1 MTPLARVILGRT
13 GMSGRAR
20 WLARFGGVVA
30 LALVLIG
37 PGAFAAGVQGRAS
50 AIDPEVVADAD
61 RSLSEMERQLR
72 MEPSPGEDVLEAFL
86 GRIPAI
92 RDLAKRCINQN
103 GSRLESVQGKLDTL
117 GDISGRASVG
127 TEQQR
132 QALERRRDSIEKQL
146 QLCRVLE
153 LRANELQDRLTR
165 LKQEW
170 LTERLLEREDP
181 IWVLVADNLR
191 QPQQLW
197 TSARLFLLRSSGVD
211 NLTGAELIG
220 GVGLLLL
227 CAGGS
232 VYARRPLFRA
242 AEHLGDGATLMSAFV
257 QSVLACVANILPPL
271 ATSIVASAYLT
282 FIGYDTPEWSFI
294 TLLAY
299 GLAGYFFFIFLI
311 RVFLAPCDPA
321 HTFMPAPEATLRR
334 LTRRLRVL
342 AVLVLLMALFSATLA
357 VESFPEPVRELLRVI
372 AATVLVVELM
382 RIIWIVSELLSWRD
396 TRLPRIVLTAG
407 MLFALGA
414 EWLGY
419 HNMAEYV
426 VAGIVGTLL
435 SFGASLFVWR
445 LLAEFFDGLDEGR
458 YRWQRGVRETLGV
471 GGERHVPGLI
481 WLRILVALAVWSA
494 FLLLVLLSWGVSNT
508 GLAWLLRVI
517 NEGFSIGRFEL
528 VPISVLWG
536 LITLV
541 VLLGVSGWV
550 QQRMSHRWLKRTRM
564 ERGAREALVT
574 ITGYLGGAIAILAGL
589 AVAGVNFTNI
599 ALIAGAL
606 SVGIGFGLQNIFNN
620 FVSGLILLFERPV
633 KTDDWI
639 VVGGTE
645 GFVKRISIRSTQ
657 VQTFDR
663 ADVIVPNSEL
673 IQSQVVNWMLKDPIG
688 RVTVPVRVAFGTD
701 TGRVHSIL
709 LAIGQEHAQ
718 VITDPVL
725 APPPEV
731 VMRQFG
737 DSGFEF
743 ELRVFIRDI
752 AYFVIVQSDINLQID
767 RAFRQHGIEI
777 PYPRR
782 DVRFSRMPPDR
793 SVLDTQASSRAPAQR
808 GQGGD
813 EMGEPDAGDG

>member
-1 MTPLARVILGRT
+1 ML
-13 GMSGRAR
+13 
-20 WLARFGGVVA
+20 A
-30 LALVLIG
+30 LAAALLV
-37 PGAFAAGVQGRAS
+37 PSAFAAPVQGQAS
-50 AIDPEVVADAD
+50 AIDREAVAEAD
-61 RSLSEMERQLR
+61 RTLSEMERKLR
-72 MEPSPGEDVLEAFL
+72 LESPPGEDVLESFL
-86 GRIPAI
+86 GRIPEI
-92 RDLAKRCINQN
+92 RDLAKRCISQN
-103 GSRLESVQGKLDTL
+103 ESRLESVKGKLDTL
-117 GDISGRASVG
+117 GDVATSGSVG
-127 TEQQR
+127 IAQQR
-132 QALERRRDSIEKQL
+132 EALEQRRDTIETQL

-165 LKQEW
+165 LKQQW

-181 IWVLVADNLR
+181 IWTLVAQNLR
-191 QPQQLW
+191 EPGQLW
-197 TSARLFLLRSSGVD
+197 NTARLFLLRSSGID
-211 NLTGAELIG
+211 NLSLVELIG
-220 GVGLLLL
+220 GVGLLLV

-232 VYARRPLFRA
+232 AYARRPMFRL
-242 AEHLGDGATLMSAFV
+242 AERMGGDETLLSAFA
-257 QSVLACVANILPPL
+257 QSVLACAANILPAL
-271 ATSIVASAYLT
+271 TTSLVASAYLT

-299 GLAGYFFFIFLI
+299 GLTGYFLFIFLI
-311 RVFLAPCDPA
+311 RVFLAPCEPA
-321 HTFMPAPEATLRR
+321 RAFMPAPEVTLRR
-334 LTRRLRVL
+334 LTRRLRIL

-357 VESFPEPVRELLRVI
+357 VESFPEPVRELLRVL
-372 AATVLVVELM
+372 AATVLVIELTRTI
-382 RIIWIVSELLSWRD
+382 RIVNELLSWRD
-396 TRLPRIVLTAG
+396 TRLLRIVLTGG

-426 VAGIVGTLL
+426 VVGILGTLL
-435 SFGASLFVWR
+435 SFGLSLFVWR
-445 LLAEFFDGLDEGR
+445 LLDEFFDGLDEGR
-458 YRWQRGVRETLGV
+458 YRWHRGVRETLGV
-471 GGERHVPGLI
+471 SAERPIPGLV
-481 WLRILVALAVWSA
+481 WLRILVALGLWGG
-494 FLLLVLLSWGVSNT
+494 FLLLVLLSWGMSDT

-528 VPISVLWG
+528 VPISVVWG
-536 LITLV
+536 LVTLV
-541 VLLGVSGWV
+541 VLFGVTGWV
-550 QQRMSHRWLKRTRM
+550 QHRMSQRWLRRTRM

-574 ITGYLGGAIAILAGL
+574 MTGYGGGAIAILAGL
-589 AVAGVNFTNI
+589 AVAGVDFTNI

-620 FVSGLILLFERPV
+620 FISGLILLFERPI

-688 RVTVPVRVAFGTD
+688 RVTVPVRVAFGSD
-701 TGRVHSIL
+701 TGQVQSIL
-709 LAIGQEHAQ
+709 LSLAHEHPQ

-725 APPPEV
+725 APQPEV
-731 VMRQFG
+731 VMTRFG

-752 AYFVIVQSDINLQID
+752 AYFVIVQSELNLEID
-767 RAFRQHGIEI
+767 RAFREQGIEI

-782 DVRFSRMPPDR
+782 DIRFSRMLPDR
-793 SVLDTQASSRAPAQR
+793 SVLDQKSSTASPQR
-808 GQGGD
+808 GQSAD
-813 EMGEPDAGDG
+813 EMGDPSSGDG

>member
-1 MTPLARVILGRT
+1 MSLLVPATHGNTRRV
-13 GMSGRAR
+13 
-20 WLARFGGVVA
+20 GGGIA
-30 LALVLIG
+30 LAWLVGVIALAAALIG
-37 PGAFAAGVQGRAS
+37 PGAFAASVRAQ
-50 AIDPEVVADAD
+50 ALAVDPQEVAEAD
-61 RSLSEMERQLR
+61 RTLSEMEGKLR
-72 MEPSPGEDVLEAFL
+72 IDPEPGEDVLQEFL
-86 GRIPAI
+86 GRIPSI
-92 RDLAKRCINQN
+92 RDLAKRCISQN
-103 GSRLESVQGKLDTL
+103 ESRLESVQGKLDTL
-117 GDISGRASVG
+117 GDIAVRESAGA
-127 TEQQR
+127 EQQR
-132 QALERRRDSIEKQL
+132 AALERRRNAIEKQL

-153 LRANELQDRLTR
+153 LRANELQNRLTR

-170 LTERLLEREDP
+170 LTQRLLEREDP
-181 IWVLVADNLR
+181 VWTLVADNLR
-191 QPQQLW
+191 EPRQLW
-197 TSARLFLLRSSGVD
+197 NTARLFLLRSSGID
-211 NLTGAELIG
+211 NLTRVELIG
-220 GVGLLLL
+220 GVGLLLVCTGASL
-227 CAGGS
+227 Y
-232 VYARRPLFRA
+232 VRRPMFRTA
-242 AEHLGDGATLMSAFV
+242 ARMGEGATLMSAFAR
-257 QSVLACVANILPPL
+257 SVLACAANILPAL
-271 ATSIVASAYLT
+271 VTSLVASAYLT
-282 FIGYDTPEWSFI
+282 YLGYDTPDWSFI

-299 GLAGYFFFIFLI
+299 GLTGYFFFIFLI

-321 HTFMPAPEATLRR
+321 RPFMPAPHETLRR
-334 LTRRLRVL
+334 LTRRLRLL
-342 AVLVLLMALFSATLA
+342 AVLVLLMALFSATLV

-372 AATVLVVELM
+372 AATVLVVELT
-382 RIIWIVSELLSWRD
+382 RIIWIVNELLSWRD

-426 VAGIVGTLL
+426 VGGILGTLL
-435 SFGASLFVWR
+435 SFGLSLFVWR
-445 LLAEFFDGLDEGR
+445 LLDEFFDGLDEGR

-471 GGERHVPGLI
+471 AAERHVPGLL
-481 WLRILVALAVWSA
+481 WLRMLVALGVWSG
-494 FLLLVLLSWGVSNT
+494 FLLLVLLSWGMSDT

-528 VPISVLWG
+528 VPISMLWG
-536 LITLV
+536 LITLS
-541 VLLGVSGWV
+541 VLFGVSGWV
-550 QQRMSHRWLKRTRM
+550 QHRMAQRWLKRTRM

-574 ITGYLGGAIAILAGL
+574 ITGYVGGAIAILAGL

-688 RVTVPVRVAFGTD
+688 RVTVPVRVAFGSD
-701 TGRVHSIL
+701 TGQVHSIL
-709 LAIGQEHAQ
+709 LELAHEHAQ

-737 DSGFEF
+737 DSGLEF
-743 ELRVFIRDI
+743 ELRVFVRDI
-752 AYFVIVQSDINLQID
+752 GYFVIVQSELNLQIE
-767 RAFRQHGIEI
+767 RAFREHGIEI

-782 DVRFSRMPPDR
+782 DVRFSRMPPAR
-793 SVLDTQASSRAPAQR
+793 SVLDAASPRSPSQR

-813 EMGEPDAGDG
+813 EMGEPDSGDG